1 MQSPTTRL
9 VGLNYA
15 LGKYKGLP
23 WKSGGYDSVLPLLGV
38 QIQFLIQELR
48 SHMGTV
54 QTNLF
59 PGQE

>member
-1 MQSPTTRL
+1 MQSPTARL

-23 WKSGGYDSVLPLLGV
+23 WRSGGNDSVLPLLGV
-38 QIQFLIQELR
+38 LIRFLVQELR

-54 QTNLF
+54 QMNLF

>member
-23 WKSGGYDSVLPLLGV
+23 WKSCGYDSVLPLLGV

-54 QTNLF
+54 QMNLF